1 MTKIFIL
8 MEEMRKIFNF
18 NGRNDYFYFNGRN
31 DEDFNFKWINDEVKN
46 YIEFFYLIC
55 SSLY

>member
-1 MTKIFIL
+1 MAEMTKIFIL

-31 DEDFNFKWINDEVKN
+31 DEDFNFK
-46 YIEFFYLIC
+46 
-55 SSLY
+55 